1 MQCFKL
7 KILLLAVLSFF
18 GTKGETNTSPIEESL
33 HASRKLINPSQNKAF
48 IDYKEHLL
56 AYQNTKF
63 LDEKNPHL
71 CKLIINM
78 KNLYDSMTI
87 EENATNQV
95 EYSLVIKKIKT
106 LSERCQEAY
115 YIKTNYKDFA
125 KKYQEIQKLNT
136 KYIKHTIKKQCEK
149 MTNDLYKKAYCQEP
163 YSYDDLINL
172 YIINQSK
179 TGIPIDESKYP
190 RLRVQRSIIMT
201 YPDKEMKSLLIKMDK
216 HFVNDSAQFE
226 EYFQKLT
233 KNLDQAKRK
242 ELEKYKK
249 ALSLSKEP
257 SPERK
262 PDEQPKPAGK
272 CETKMNPL
280 WKASEDVTRLLQKNE
295 TESLKKELNQ
305 KVEEWMQEYKNLNSY
320 YKLNKDRDQKI
331 KSNKPKENTSSP
343 IKLALPLMMPELDKN
358 YH

>member
-149 MTNDLYKKAYCQEP
+149 MTNDF
-163 YSYDDLINL
+163 I
-172 YIINQSK
+172 
-179 TGIPIDESKYP
+179 
-190 RLRVQRSIIMT
+190 
-201 YPDKEMKSLLIKMDK
+201 
-216 HFVNDSAQFE
+216 
-226 EYFQKLT
+226 EYFKSQT
-233 KNLDQAKRK
+233 
-242 ELEKYKK
+242 
-249 ALSLSKEP
+249 
-257 SPERK
+257 
-262 PDEQPKPAGK
+262 
-272 CETKMNPL
+272 
-280 WKASEDVTRLLQKNE
+280 
-295 TESLKKELNQ
+295 LK
-305 KVEEWMQEYKNLNSY
+305 SF
-320 YKLNKDRDQKI
+320 I
-331 KSNKPKENTSSP
+331 TG
-343 IKLALPLMMPELDKN
+343 
-358 YH
+358 